1 MNTLG
6 SGFIYYWDWGP
17 NSGSNWLISSNSDGT
32 NRGIESD
39 NVESGAT
46 NYTTCLNQVILHIQE
61 PLIQNRFETKCSKSE
76 TTNHRYSLNYVKCFR
91 QNEPVTLGSTTA
103 RSRSGTLTAPSGSC
117 VWMNRKLEA

>member
-1 MNTLG
+1 MSSSNTKLHSTKKFEQVRNNFYFQIDTLG

-46 NYTTCLNQVILHIQE
+46 NYTTCLNQVNLHIQE
-61 PLIQNRFETKCSKSE
+61 RFISFHSQWSVEFIQRFFVFENHNQTKS
-76 TTNHRYSLNYVKCFR
+76 
-91 QNEPVTLGSTTA
+91 Q
-103 RSRSGTLTAPSGSC
+103 
-117 VWMNRKLEA
+117 